1 MRTLQRFQS
10 LKMIINMKVKH
21 VTSLVISGLLL
32 CGCAIQ
38 ETAIET
44 QERAVKESPILVI
57 ASDSLQVMRINSK
70 IQSSYESILVGNT
83 AREGDSF
90 VLRLSEEQAREL
102 GVPEAVLR
110 DYKAKLDKLNK

>member
-1 MRTLQRFQS
+1 
-10 LKMIINMKVKH
+10 MKVKH
-21 VTSLVISGLLL
+21 ITLLVISGLLL

-83 AREGDSF
+83 AREVDSF

-102 GVPEAVLR
+102 GVPKEVYR
-110 DYKAKLDKLNK
+110 DYKARLDKLNK

>member
-1 MRTLQRFQS
+1 
-10 LKMIINMKVKH
+10 MKVKH
-21 VTSLVISGLLL
+21 ITLLVISGLLL

-70 IQSSYESILVGNT
+70 IQSSFESILVGNT
-83 AREGDSF
+83 TREGNAF

-102 GVPEAVLR
+102 GVPEAVYR
-110 DYKAKLDKLNK
+110 DYQVRLDKSN